1 MFWLFMLDLHAASN
15 HVNDVMLENM
25 WYDAKYS
32 IEIVLSCMDLP
43 FSFDL
48 LQGKMGPKGNP
59 GKTGEPGPP
68 GQAGL
73 PTLYLWKNTAEE
85 WAAFQVRW

>member
-1 MFWLFMLDLHAASN
+1 
-15 HVNDVMLENM
+15 
-25 WYDAKYS
+25 
-32 IEIVLSCMDLP
+32 MDLP

-59 GKTGEPGPP
+59 GKKGEPGPP